1 MPESPASE
9 DDDVIWSNGSIH
21 DALRSQ
27 VMETLEDSDMTEEQK
42 QQILIA
48 LSCPCCGVAGMSLS
62 IPLKGGRPGF

>member
-1 MPESPASE
+1 MP
-9 DDDVIWSNGSIH
+9 DDDDIILSNGSIH
-21 DALRSQ
+21 QAIRSQ
-27 VMETLEDSDMTEEQK
+27 VMEILENSDMTEEQK